1 MLYTIGEM
9 AKTLGVP
16 TSTLR
21 FYDKK
26 GLLPFMERS
35 SGGIR
40 MFSDKDLEC
49 LRIVECLKQSGM
61 SLDDIKD
68 FITMT
73 AEGDSTID
81 ERLAMFRRRKTEV
94 EARIAEMEETLETIK
109 FKCWFYET
117 AKAAGTTA
125 VPENMSLDEIP
136 QEFRAVKEK
145 LMKQV

>member
-9 AKTLGVP
+9 AKTLDLP

-35 SGGIR
+35 SGGMR

-61 SLDDIKD
+61 SIDDIKD
-68 FITMT
+68 FIRMT
-73 AEGDSTID
+73 TEGDSTID
-81 ERLAMFRRRKTEV
+81 ERLAMFRKRKSEV
-94 EARIAEMEETLETIK
+94 EAQIEAMNKTLETIK
-109 FKCWFYET
+109 YKCWFYET
-117 AKAAGTTA
+117 AKAAGTA
-125 VPENMSLDEIP
+125 EVPASMSLEEIP
-136 QEFRAVKEK
+136 PEFRKVKERLTGK
-145 LMKQV
+145 

>member
-9 AKTLGVP
+9 AKVIGLP

-26 GLLPFMERS
+26 GLLPFMKRS
-35 SGGIR
+35 NGGIR
-40 MFSDKDLEC
+40 MFTDNDLEC

-61 SLDDIKD
+61 SLSDIKD
-68 FITMT
+68 FIRMT
-73 AEGDSTID
+73 AEGDKTIE
-81 ERLAMFRRRKTEV
+81 ERLAMFRKRKDEV
-94 EARIAEMEETLETIK
+94 EAQLEQMKKVLETIE

-125 VPENMSLDEIP
+125 VPEHMSLDEIP
-136 QEFRAVKEK
+136 PQFRAAKERLTGK
-145 LMKQV
+145 

>member
-49 LRIVECLKQSGM
+49 LRIVDCLKQSGM
-61 SLDDIKD
+61 SLADIKD
-68 FITMT
+68 FLRMVS
-73 AEGDSTID
+73 EGDASID
-81 ERLAMFRRRKTEV
+81 ERLEMFRKRKAEV
-94 EARIAEMEETLETIK
+94 ESQIEDMNRVLETLN

-117 AKAAGTTA
+117 AKAAGTTK
-125 VPENMSLDEIP
+125 VPENMSPEEMPP
-136 QEFRAVKEK
+136 QFRAAKERLTEK
-145 LMKQV
+145 

>member
-9 AKTLGVP
+9 AKVLGLP

-40 MFSDKDLEC
+40 MFTDNDLEC

-61 SLDDIKD
+61 SLSDIKD
-68 FITMT
+68 FIRMT
-73 AEGDSTID
+73 TEGDKTID
-81 ERLAMFRRRKTEV
+81 ERLAMFRRRKTQM
-94 EARIAEMEETLETIK
+94 EAQIGEMKKVLETLE
-109 FKCWFYET
+109 FKCWYYET

-125 VPENMSLDEIP
+125 VPEKMTSDEIP
-136 QEFRAVKEK
+136 PQFRAVKERLTGK
-145 LMKQV
+145 

>member
-9 AKTLGVP
+9 AKVLGVP

-68 FITMT
+68 FIRMIG
-73 AEGDSTID
+73 EGDASID
-81 ERLAMFRRRKTEV
+81 ERLAMFRRRRTEV
-94 EARIAEMEETLETIK
+94 EAQIEDMKRVLETIN

-117 AKAAGTTA
+117 AKAAGTTT
-125 VPENMSLDEIP
+125 VPENMSLEEMPP
-136 QEFRAVKEK
+136 QFRAVKERLNGK
-145 LMKQV
+145 R

>member
-9 AKTLGVP
+9 AKVLGLP

-40 MFSDKDLEC
+40 MFTDNDLEC

-61 SLDDIKD
+61 SLADIKD
-68 FITMT
+68 FIRMT
-73 AEGDSTID
+73 TEGDKTID
-81 ERLAMFRRRKTEV
+81 ERLAMFRKRKEDV
-94 EARIAEMEETLETIK
+94 ESQLEQMKKTLETIE
-109 FKCWFYET
+109 FKCWYYET

-125 VPENMSLDEIP
+125 VPENMALDEIP
-136 QEFRAVKEK
+136 PQFRTVKERLTSK
-145 LMKQV
+145 

>member
-9 AKTLGVP
+9 AKALGVP

-35 SGGIR
+35 SGGMR

-49 LRIVECLKQSGM
+49 LRIVDCLKQSGM
-61 SLDDIKD
+61 TLEDIKD
-68 FITMT
+68 FLRMVSD
-73 AEGDSTID
+73 GDASID
-81 ERLAMFRRRKTEV
+81 ERLAMFRKRRAEV
-94 EARIAEMEETLETIK
+94 EVQIEDMKRVLETIN

-117 AKAAGTTA
+117 AKAAGTTK
-125 VPENMSLDEIP
+125 VPEEMPLEEMP
-136 QEFRAVKEK
+136 QQFRAVKERLTQK
-145 LMKQV
+145 

>member
-35 SGGIR
+35 RGGVR
-40 MFSDKDLEC
+40 MFSDRDLEC
-49 LRIVECLKQSGM
+49 LRIVECLKRSGM
-61 SLDDIKD
+61 TLDDIRD
-68 FITMT
+68 FIRMT
-73 AEGDSTID
+73 AEGDATID
-81 ERLAMFRRRKTEV
+81 ARLAMFRRREKEV
-94 EARIAEMEETLETIK
+94 ESQIEAMRQTLETIR

-125 VPENMSLDEIP
+125 VPENMPLDQLPP
-136 QEFRAVKEK
+136 QFRAVKER
-145 LMKQV
+145 LTGN

>member
-40 MFSDKDLEC
+40 MFSDRDLEC
-49 LRIVECLKQSGM
+49 LRVVECLKQSGM
-61 SLDDIKD
+61 SLDDIKE
-68 FITMT
+68 FIRMLG
-73 AEGDSTID
+73 EGDSSID
-81 ERLAMFRRRKTEV
+81 ERLAMFEKRKAEV
-94 EARIAEMEETLETIK
+94 EKQIEDMKIVLDTLC

-125 VPENMSLDEIP
+125 VPENMSLEEMPP
-136 QEFRAVKEK
+136 QFRGVKERLTEK
-145 LMKQV
+145 

>member
-61 SLDDIKD
+61 KIEEIKN
-68 FITMT
+68 FIIMT
-73 AEGDSTID
+73 TKGDETID
-81 ERLAMFRRRKTEV
+81 ERLEMFRKRKSEV
-94 EARIAEMEETLETIK
+94 EAQIEEMKKTLETIK

-117 AKAAGTTA
+117 AKNAGTTS
-125 VPENMSLDEIP
+125 VPANMSLDEIP
-136 QEFRAVKEK
+136 QEFRAVKENLTGK
-145 LMKQV
+145 

>member
-9 AKTLGVP
+9 AKVLGLP

-40 MFSDKDLEC
+40 MFTDNDLEC

-61 SLDDIKD
+61 SLADIKD
-68 FITMT
+68 FIRMT
-73 AEGDSTID
+73 TEGDKTID
-81 ERLAMFRRRKTEV
+81 ERLAMFRRRKTEM
-94 EARIAEMEETLETIK
+94 EAQIEEMKKVLETLE
-109 FKCWFYET
+109 FKCWYYET

-125 VPENMSLDEIP
+125 ALEKLTIDEIP
-136 QEFRAVKEK
+136 SQFRAVKERLTGK
-145 LMKQV
+145 

>member
-9 AKTLGVP
+9 AKTLGIP
-16 TSTLR
+16 ASTLR

-68 FITMT
+68 FIRMLG
-73 AEGDSTID
+73 EGDASIE
-81 ERLAMFRRRKTEV
+81 ERLALFSTRKAEV
-94 EARIAEMEETLETIK
+94 EQQIMHMKTVLETLN

-125 VPENMSLDEIP
+125 VPENMSLEEIP
-136 QEFRAVKEK
+136 PRFRAVKERLSRK
-145 LMKQV
+145 

>member
-26 GLLPFMERS
+26 GLLPFIERS

-40 MFSDKDLEC
+40 MFTDKDLEC

-61 SLDDIKD
+61 SLDDIRD
-68 FITMT
+68 FIRMTMQ
-73 AEGDSTID
+73 GDETID
-81 ERLAMFRRRKTEV
+81 ERLAMFKKREKEV
-94 EARIAEMEETLETIK
+94 EAQIENLKLTLETIR

-117 AKAAGTTA
+117 AREAGTA
-125 VPENMSLDEIP
+125 EVPMNMRLDEIP
-136 QEFRAVKEK
+136 EEFRAVKER
-145 LMKQV
+145 LTRS

>member
-9 AKTLGVP
+9 AKTLGLP

-35 SGGIR
+35 SGGMR

-61 SLDDIKD
+61 SIDDIKD
-68 FITMT
+68 FIRMT
-73 AEGDSTID
+73 TEGDSTID
-81 ERLAMFRRRKTEV
+81 ERLAMFRKRKAEV
-94 EARIAEMEETLETIK
+94 EAQIEAMKKTLETINY
-109 FKCWFYET
+109 KCWFYET
-117 AKAAGTTA
+117 AKAAGTTT
-125 VPENMSLDEIP
+125 VPEHMSLEEIP
-136 QEFRAVKEK
+136 PEFRKVKEK
-145 LMKQV
+145 LTGK

>member
-9 AKTLGVP
+9 AKTLGIP

-40 MFSDKDLEC
+40 MFTDKDLEC
-49 LRIVECLKQSGM
+49 LRIVECLKRSGM
-61 SLDDIKD
+61 SIAEIRH
-68 FITMT
+68 FIDMVMR
-73 AEGDSTID
+73 GDESID
-81 ERLAMFRRRKTEV
+81 ERLAMFQKRKVEV
-94 EARIAEMEETLETIK
+94 EKQIADLHTTLETIRY
-109 FKCWFYET
+109 KCWYYET

-125 VPENMSLDEIP
+125 AADSLSDDQIPE
-136 QEFRAVKEK
+136 EFLAIRK
-145 LMKQV
+145 LLVNR